1 MRDHERL
8 QYNTP
13 VPQQE
18 FDGAAAVGLGNAPSA
33 WVGLMPAEFLSQ

>member
-18 FDGAAAVGLGNAPSA
+18 FEGAAAVGLVAPSA
-33 WVGLMPAEFLSQ
+33 RVGLMPAEFLSQ